1 MKIIVQRVNFAEIFV
16 NNKFKGKIQK
26 GIVAYIGITNGD
38 SVKDIDFCIDKLINL
53 RIFDDESGKL
63 NLSVKDINGNLLIV
77 SNFTIYGNTK
87 KGRRPSYTNSAA
99 SNEAKKVY
107 DLFLQKL
114 KNTDIRFE
122 TGEFGEYMRI
132 VSENDGPVNLILSS
146 DL

>member
-53 RIFDDESGKL
+53 RIFDDESSKL

-87 KGRRPSYTNSAA
+87 KGRRPSYTDSAPA
-99 SNEAKKVY
+99 SEAYEIYNLFVKK
-107 DLFLQKL
+107 LEQ
-114 KNTDIRFE
+114 TGIRFE
-122 TGEFGEYMRI
+122 TGEFGQYMRI
-132 VSENDGPVNLILSS
+132 VSENDGPVNLIIDSK
-146 DL
+146 